1 MPFFDWRIR
10 WAESSD
16 FWPSDSEIRCYPF
29 GFATSD
35 CIRRPTLFRS
45 KSKYLKLGIGS
56 HNNQPERQNRAP
68 DSDYL
73 PPPGGQLLKILACRV
88 GRWGPFFRRRPRGL
102 LCGAGVARSRGRGGP
117 GGARESRSKTGHTKT
132 RIAVKIQNETTATMT
147 TSAYYIISIDTM

>member
-102 LCGAGVARSRGRGGP
+102 LCGAGVARPRGRGGSS
-117 GGARESRSKTGHTKT
+117 GAWESRRTARLAKT
-132 RIAVKIQNETTATMT
+132 ALVLKIQKNITITILTTR
-147 TSAYYIISIDTM
+147 